1 MNNRLLITICLSASL
16 LACSTNNPGPDK
28 TIAGAILGAGW
39 GAGAGAVVGNQLT
52 PSTQVG
58 EGAAIGAGFGLVSG
72 ALQGAGYDVIEE
84 EQVRQA
90 RKLQALEIQNL
101 ANGQELANIQGRLDD
116 ENSSALSSA
125 LTSNVYQVYF
135 ESDATN
141 LKSGAI
147 KNLETIADQIA
158 ASPRFSK
165 IVVQGHTDDTGDKEY
180 NNKLSTARA
189 HNVADYL
196 KGRGISQNQIQ
207 VSSFGAKQPI
217 ASNKTLEG
225 RQLNRRVDVLI
236 R

>member
-1 MNNRLLITICLSASL
+1 MKIRTLIAVCFASSL
-16 LACSTNNPGPDK
+16 LACSTHNPGPDK

-39 GAGAGAVVGNQLT
+39 GAGAGAVVGNQLN

-90 RKLQALEIQNL
+90 RKLQALQIQNL
-101 ANGQELANIQGRLDD
+101 ANGQELANIQGRLDEED
-116 ENSSALSSA
+116 PGA

-158 ASPRFSK
+158 SSAQVRK
-165 IVVQGHTDDTGDKEY
+165 IIVQGHTDDTGDNDY
-180 NNKLSTARA
+180 NHQLASARA
-189 HNVADYL
+189 RSVADYL

-207 VSSFGAKQPI
+207 TTSLGASQPT